1 MMRPALP
8 SCRMRRG
15 ALALLFVLTALLAG
29 CNKQLFAQLSEADA
43 NDMLTVLLQAGIDA
57 QKNSPDDGKTW
68 SVMVDQDAFARA
80 MEVLHSHGL
89 PHEKY
94 ASLGDIFKKD
104 GLISTPTEERVRFI
118 YGVSQQLSQTLSR
131 IDGVAVAN
139 VQIVLPNNDPLAT
152 VVKPSSA
159 SVFIKYR
166 PSANVSSLVP
176 SIKNLVVHSVEGL
189 TYENVSVTLV
199 PGTVDA
205 PTPDA
210 ASRAPAGVS
219 WATLGA
225 VAGALSVI
233 VLLWRAAMRLSA
245 VRTRLD
251 AVRAR
256 LEDKLPARWKKRA
269 TA

>member
-1 MMRPALP
+1 MQTALA
-8 SCRMRRG
+8 SSRTRRG
-15 ALALLFVLTALLAG
+15 ALALLFVLSALLAG

-68 SVMVDQDAFARA
+68 TVMVEQDAFARA

-205 PTPDA
+205 AVTSDA

-219 WATLGA
+219 WATLGG
-225 VAGALSVI
+225 VVGALGVI
-233 VLLWRAAMRLSA
+233 LLLWRAATRLAA

-256 LEDKLPARWKKRA
+256 VEDKLPARWKKRA